1 MIVSASLASSKVI
14 QVRIDI
20 LGDRGRVSTPPI
32 TGGSL
37 VLVTVRSKTSLTVL
51 VPSSAVTFTEMV
63 PISALVGVP
72 LEGLGTGIKAQPGR

>member
-1 MIVSASLASSKVI
+1 MSSVT
-14 QVRIDI
+14 VA
-20 LGDRGRVSTPPI
+20 LLTPPI

-51 VPSSAVTFTEMV
+51 VPSSAVTLTEMV

-72 LEGLGTGIKAQPGR
+72 DKVWVPALNVSQAGSGLSSDSVAV